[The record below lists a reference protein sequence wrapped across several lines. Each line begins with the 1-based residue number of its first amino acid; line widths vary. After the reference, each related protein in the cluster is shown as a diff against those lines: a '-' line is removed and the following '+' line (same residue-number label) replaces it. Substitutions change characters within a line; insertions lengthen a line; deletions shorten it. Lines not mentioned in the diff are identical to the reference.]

1 MIILVGE
8 SGSGKTTILN
18 ELEKRGFQK
27 AINHTTRAK
36 RSEEDELK
44 EYKFITKEEFETMWK
59 EGKLLQRAEF
69 NGEFYGVSTES
80 LADNVVSIMIVQSIL
95 DVKNTIQRLNLKN
108 VKLKLFYIYVPEEER
123 VKRMTK
129 RGDTREEIQKR
140 LMLDREK
147 FKNVKKIVDY
157 TVENE
162 KLEETVQKILKLY
175 QTDEIT
181 SN

>member
-18 ELEKRGFQK
+18 ELEKRGFKK

-36 RSEEDELK
+36 RFGEEELK
-44 EYKFITKEEFETMWK
+44 EYKFLSKEEFETMWK

-80 LADNVVSIMIVQSIL
+80 LADNIASIMIVQSIL

-108 VKLKLFYIYVPEEER
+108 VKLKSFYIYVPEEER

-129 RGDTREEIQKR
+129 RGDSIEAIQKR
-140 LMLDREK
+140 LMLDKEK
-147 FKNVKKIVDY
+147 FKNVEKVADY
-157 TVENE
+157 TVEN
-162 KLEETVQKILKLY
+162 KNLEETVQKILKLY
-175 QTDEIT
+175 ETSKIT
-181 SN
+181 SS